1 MRICRKHVI
10 TNEIEPI
17 YIYRLHRYMI
27 CYIKKKK
34 KKIES
39 VKRDSFFYSQEEYLE
54 FEII

>member
-1 MRICRKHVI
+1 
-10 TNEIEPI
+10 
-17 YIYRLHRYMI
+17 MI